1 MTPTRVIDAARSNF
15 LRKDSRRRR
24 RKQNAKVR
32 IRWLR
37 MDGAIFA
44 QTAVEGEEHEYPA
57 AEKEEKG

>member
-1 MTPTRVIDAARSNF
+1 
-15 LRKDSRRRR
+15 
-24 RKQNAKVR
+24 
-32 IRWLR
+32 